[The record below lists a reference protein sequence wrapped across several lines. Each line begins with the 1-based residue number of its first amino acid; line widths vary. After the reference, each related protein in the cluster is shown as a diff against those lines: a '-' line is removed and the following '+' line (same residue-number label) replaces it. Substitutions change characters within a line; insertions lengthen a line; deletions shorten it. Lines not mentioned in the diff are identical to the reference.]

1 MNTVFITDGLLRKSL
16 STTRSLGKRGIQT
29 IVGEKSGFSPSG
41 FSKYCSKRVKYP
53 NPQSQPQLFMEWL
66 VHLLQSENQPIFLP
80 MDDAVLDVVMNH
92 RDEITKASKCLLPS
106 KSSYEVAADK
116 YETMQ
121 LAKQQKIASPITYL
135 VRDVED
141 LSMIG
146 ETAAFPLIMK
156 PRKSSGSRGIRKVQ
170 NKEELLPLF
179 SEIQQDYPEIV
190 VQEFI
195 PLGDRYDVCLLF
207 DRNSE
212 VKATF
217 VQKELRHFPVAMGP
231 STVQESV
238 IYDDLIERSIQLL
251 KPLRWKGIVEVE
263 FMMDSRTNQ
272 PKVLE
277 INPRF
282 WNSLDLAVQSGMDFP
297 YLLVQLCLDKEI
309 SLQKQYEVGR
319 RSRWLFPGDF
329 LHFLRNP
336 NRLAMDPPLVSGK
349 RQRVYDD
356 TFTLHDPIP
365 GVIWILTCFRF
376 LLDFRELKKFIKR

>member
-16 STTRSLGKRGIQT
+16 STTRSLGKRGIET

-41 FSKYCSKRVKYP
+41 FSRYCHKRVKYP
-53 NPQSQPQLFMEWL
+53 NPQSQPHLFMGWL
-66 VHLLQSENQPIFLP
+66 VHLLQQENQPVFLP
-80 MDDAVLDVVMNH
+80 MDDAVLDVVMNY
-92 RDEITKASKCLLPS
+92 REEITKASKCLLPS

-121 LAKQQKIASPITYL
+121 LARQQKIDSPITYL
-135 VRDVED
+135 VKDFED

-146 ETAAFPLIMK
+146 EAAAFPLIMK

-179 SEIQQDYPEIV
+179 LETQQDYQEII

-207 DRNSE
+207 DRHSE
-212 VKATF
+212 VKASF

-251 KPLRWKGIVEVE
+251 KPLGWIGIVEVE

-282 WNSLDLAVQSGMDFP
+282 WNSLDLAVQSGVDFP
-297 YLLVQLCLDKEI
+297 YLLVQLCLDKETSPPEKVEI
-309 SLQKQYEVGR
+309 GR
-319 RSRWLFPGDF
+319 RSRWFFPGDL
-329 LHFLRNP
+329 LHFLWNP

-349 RQRVYDD
+349 KQRVYDD
-356 TFTLHDPIP
+356 TFSLHDPLP
-365 GVIWILTCFRF
+365 GVIWILTCCRF
-376 LLDFRELKKFIKR
+376 LLDLRELKNFIKR

>member
-16 STTRSLGKRGIQT
+16 STTRSLGKQGIQT
-29 IVGEKSGFSPSG
+29 VVGEKSGFSPSG
-41 FSKYCSKRVKYP
+41 FSRYCRKRVTYP
-53 NPQSQPQLFMEWL
+53 NPQTKPHLFKEWL
-66 VHLLQSENQPIFLP
+66 FKFLQQENQPVFLP
-80 MDDAVLDVVMNH
+80 MDDIIMDIVMKH
-92 RDEITKASKCLLPS
+92 RDEIVKASKCLLPR

-121 LAKQQKIASPITYL
+121 LARQQKIDCPITYL
-135 VRDVED
+135 VRRVED
-141 LSMIG
+141 LDHIRD
-146 ETAAFPLIMK
+146 TATFPLIIK

-170 NKEELLPLF
+170 KKEDLTPLF
-179 SEIQQDYPEIV
+179 LEIQQDYPEIL

-207 DRNSE
+207 DQQSE
-212 VKATF
+212 IRASF
-217 VQKELRHFPVAMGP
+217 VQKEIRHFPVAMGP

-238 IYDDLIERSIQLL
+238 IFDDLIERSKHLL
-251 KPLRWKGIVEVE
+251 KPLGWSGIVEVE

-282 WNSLDLAVQSGMDFP
+282 WNSLDLAVQSGVDFP

-309 SLQKQYEVGR
+309 ASQNQYEIGK
-319 RSRWLFPGDF
+319 RSRWLFPGDL
-329 LHFLRNP
+329 LHFLWNP
-336 NRLAMDPPLVSGK
+336 NRRFMDPPLVSGK

-356 TFTLHDPIP
+356 TFTLHDPVP

-376 LLDFRELKKFIKR
+376 LLNFHVLKNFIKR